1 MDRHRQEI
9 SRLWNSLRDELRGPA
24 EDTVSSEEV
33 ALAMQ
38 RASVP
43 TLSFFLMLA
52 LATSIATL
60 GLLANSTPAIIGAMI
75 IAPLMAPIMSL
86 AFGIVDFDIR
96 LTARSIF
103 SVTAGIALVVG
114 LAYLQTRLV
123 GLRIA
128 ESEILDR
135 TSPSLIDLGVAM
147 AAGAAAAFAYSRRSI
162 MNSIAGVAIAV
173 ALVPPLAVT
182 GIGIAMGRSV
192 TAGIGLSLGQHS
204 GGADI
209 ATGAFTL
216 FLTNLVGIVGVG
228 IVVFITQRYG
238 RWKQA
243 LVGLAVVGI
252 LAGTLIQ
259 PLNKTLSR
267 LVIKSTT
274 LKLIAELPQIQ
285 PELFEGQFRIDD
297 IDVVFR
303 DDQLHVYVRG
313 IAPKDFILGDAAQ
326 TRINAFQ
333 RLLSDAVGEEVAVEL
348 ALVPVDILLLQ
359 AGPRPIQPAEQT
371 PSEATTNRPA
381 KVAR

>member
-1 MDRHRQEI
+1 MDRHRQKI

-24 EDTVSSEEV
+24 EDIVSSEE
-33 ALAMQ
+33 AASTMQ

-60 GLLANSTPAIIGAMI
+60 GLLANSAPAIIGAMI

-135 TSPSLIDLGVAM
+135 TSPSLIDLGVAL

-192 TAGIGLSLGQHS
+192 TAGIGLSLGHHS

-259 PLNKTLSR
+259 PLNETLSR
-267 LVIKSTT
+267 LVVKSTT
-274 LKLIAELPQIQ
+274 LRLIAELPQIQ
-285 PELFEGQFRIDD
+285 PELFEGQLRIDD
-297 IDVVFR
+297 VDVVFR
-303 DDQLHVYVRG
+303 DDQLHVYLRG
-313 IAPKDFILGDAAQ
+313 IAPKNLTRGDAAQ

-333 RLLSDAVGEEVAVEL
+333 RLLSDAVGEEVVVEL

-371 PSEATTNRPA
+371 PSEATTNSPA
-381 KVAR
+381 KV